1 MDNEC
6 ESLVALADR
15 LVALAEAATAGP
27 WEVDGE
33 WIRITRDQ
41 ANKYEY
47 IAEVL
52 AGPND
57 EGSRDAALIVAAVNA
72 IPALAA
78 GIYHLHERAE
88 KAEAVCRSIDDCS
101 YDPIAMAAWREVTG

>member
-27 WEVDGE
+27 LMDDGSDVVIVDDDGQVT
-33 WIRITRDQ
+33 IIACLYVADTR
-41 ANKYEY
+41 
-47 IAEVL
+47 
-52 AGPND
+52 
-57 EGSRDAALIVAAVNA
+57 LIVAAVNA
-72 IPALAA
+72 LPVLAA
-78 GIYHLHERAE
+78 GIHHLHERAE

-101 YDPIAMAAWREVTG
+101 YDPIAMAAWREVAE